1 VFYPLQL
8 HSGGQ
13 GMFGVPQEAKDV
25 TEEDIKHF
33 FPTPEVLEKWYKGEE
48 ADWPPMVDE
57 LGPDDFPKLRFE
69 VGTKVLCRV
78 GPADWAPGT
87 IIQLWYREA
96 QWPAG
101 SFAPYK
107 IKLDSGSDIFAPGD
121 LDQVIRRNPDV

>member
-1 VFYPLQL
+1 MHLHL

-25 TEEDIKHF
+25 TEEDLKHF
-33 FPTPEVLEKWYKGEE
+33 FPTPEVLEKWHKGEE

-57 LGPDDFPKLRFE
+57 LGADDFPKLRFE
-69 VGTKVLCRV
+69 VGTKVLCRI
-78 GPADWAPGT
+78 GPTDWAPGT
-87 IIQLWYREA
+87 IIQLWYRES

-107 IKLDSGSDIFAPGD
+107 IKLDNGSDIFAPGD
-121 LDQVIRRNPDV
+121 LDQVIRRNPKA